1 MENALSK
8 ADEKL
13 NRLEEVSRED
23 LNQLK
28 TVKKETFSRKFSQ
41 FLNWNNPESSVAG
54 WRFWTTKHTFEAPAD
69 LQRRHINIWRSVK
82 VSEVTGNSLEVKDRV
97 H

>member
-8 ADEKL
+8 AEEKL

-28 TVKKETFSRKFSQ
+28 TVKKETFSRKFSE
-41 FLNWNNPESSVAG
+41 FLN
-54 WRFWTTKHTFEAPAD
+54 
-69 LQRRHINIWRSVK
+69 
-82 VSEVTGNSLEVKDRV
+82 
-97 H
+97 

>member
-28 TVKKETFSRKFSQ
+28 TVKKETFSRKFSE
-41 FLNWNNPESSVAG
+41 FLNWNNPERSVA
-54 WRFWTTKHTFEAPAD
+54 
-69 LQRRHINIWRSVK
+69 V
-82 VSEVTGNSLEVKDRV
+82 
-97 H
+97 